1 MATTGMNIGADST
14 LVASAGSLARSMGP
28 ADITQSLDSM
38 LEARGEL
45 LDTMETNF
53 KKAALAADIA
63 GSELRDTIDAFGV
76 KLNNGELSQTE
87 RQEMQAK
94 MEDYRAR
101 MKDIPFGRKGKKQ
114 REDLMYEINREIKTA
129 SNVDAAKV
137 DVLTTLQNNLHD
149 PNQLGADY
157 TNFLNQVAKSAAEEE
172 TDPGFSKT
180 KNEKGETVYSYKFT
194 NEAGE
199 EQTIE
204 GTIFD
209 IQKKVNGTK
218 KDYEFIKDQNDVIFG
233 WQDWATQHPNA
244 NFDEVY
250 NRISSDMETTF
261 NQSPDKFRSMINHP
275 MGWSEKSYVD
285 TLKDTSS
292 PEFKQVL
299 KVLND
304 MDASEFDYDGDGDI
318 DGADF
323 VNEENIN
330 TMIKA
335 LTDPDA
341 SQRRVAHKAAAK
353 FYADTEAKKAFDFG
367 VRDRRKE
374 TGVGETKSGHV
385 GANMPGIGW
394 VHAEKFAQLRAHI
407 DRGEDFT
414 GNYGSYKFDSDT
426 GMYTDGDGN
435 ELSRYEVADKEGADK
450 GDPPNKFVWTS
461 TSAQTQQV
469 DEALL
474 RGEVTSAPGS
484 FLAADGTMDAE
495 AASDQL
501 NNIYKMRAQD
511 GRGFYLEEGYGI
523 IGQSDVMFM
532 RDATGTVMEYTQEMI
547 DALAD
552 LGYTSS
558 NWPKLE
564 VGKDIR
570 FTMHQKYKDSH
581 PQRFNAL
588 MSIPP
593 FNKAK
598 EDLIKITEANRASGT
613 TQGSGAQYNP
623 Q

>member
-28 ADITQSLDSM
+28 ADMTKSLDSM
-38 LEARGEL
+38 LEARGDL
-45 LDTMETNF
+45 LDSMESNF

-101 MKDIPFGRKGKKQ
+101 MKEIPFGRKGKKQ
-114 REDLMYEINREIKTA
+114 REDLMYEINKEIKTA
-129 SNVDAAKV
+129 ANVDAAKT
-137 DVLTTLQNNLHD
+137 DVLSTLQNNLHD

-157 TNFLNQVAKSAAEEE
+157 TNFLNQVAKNAAEEE

-209 IQKKVNGTK
+209 IQKKINGTK
-218 KDYEFIKDQNDVIFG
+218 KDYDFITKQNDVIFG
-233 WQDWATQHPNA
+233 WQDWATKHPKA

-261 NQSPDKFRSMINHP
+261 NQSPDKFKSMINHP

-292 PEFKQVL
+292 PEFKEVIQ
-299 KVLND
+299 VLND
-304 MDASEFDYDGDGDI
+304 MDASQFDYDGDGDI
-318 DGADF
+318 DDADF
-323 VNEENIN
+323 VNEENVN
-330 TMIKA
+330 AMIKA

-353 FYADTEAKKAFDFG
+353 FYADTEARKAFDFG
-367 VRDRRKE
+367 VRDRP
-374 TGVGETKSGHV
+374 TGGGEGGDEKSGHV

-394 VHAEKFAQLRAHI
+394 VHAEKFEQMRAHI

-414 GNYGSYKFDSDT
+414 GNYGSYKFDPDT

-450 GDPPNKFVWTS
+450 GDPPNQFVWTS
-461 TSAQTQQV
+461 TSARTNTIE
-469 DEALL
+469 DANLKGEATLESGDWL
-474 RGEVTSAPGS
+474 APDGSQSAGN
-484 FLAADGTMDAE
+484 AA
-495 AASDQL
+495 DQL
-501 NNIYKMRAQD
+501 NKKYNMRPQD
-511 GRGFYLEEGYGI
+511 GRGYYLDEGSWWAN
-523 IGQSDVMFM
+523 QSDVMFM
-532 RDATGTVMEYTQEMI
+532 MDANGDKMKWTQELI
-547 DALAD
+547 DGMGEYMDTNA
-552 LGYTSS
+552 G
-558 NWPKLE
+558 
-564 VGKDIR
+564 VGNAIR
-570 FTMHQKYKDSH
+570 FSFQTNRDQDWNIAM
-581 PQRFNAL
+581 FNQL
-588 MSIPP
+588 MSLPP
-593 FNKAK
+593 FNEAK
-598 EDLIKITEANRASGT
+598 EELKNRTQADIDSGV